1 MGAMVTSKSVSKA
14 IWTTVL
20 VLVVVLA
27 AYAVLASTGK
37 VVVSDSSIKVSGVY
51 GTEIRLADVLSIE
64 ELKDLPFGL
73 RTNGIGL
80 GFMNVGHFSFEGIGK
95 AVVYQLKGDRPFLLV
110 TTKDLK
116 VIYGFGSETNGLI
129 AARIRSEL
137 EARKRP

>member
-1 MGAMVTSKSVSKA
+1 M
-14 IWTTVL
+14 
-20 VLVVVLA
+20 
-27 AYAVLASTGK
+27 
-37 VVVSDSSIKVSGVY
+37 Y

-116 VIYGFGSETNGLI
+116 VIYGLGSETNGLI